1 MSQTGTRAAF
11 IVRRIE
17 DLSRYK
23 WISDRTYM
31 GSREGEVMDYDSEDV
46 VTSLKGSSQFDSI
59 GVSIEQTIV

>member
-1 MSQTGTRAAF
+1 
-11 IVRRIE
+11 
-17 DLSRYK
+17 
-23 WISDRTYM
+23 M